1 MIVLRQ
7 LPHGSFF
14 FLGNLQ
20 GTGTTD
26 SRTRYVIH
34 YVNRGEA
41 NPSNFTVTNGPQ
53 LISKGSDANLLIDFI
68 FSTQTGVELSVVCVG

>member
-26 SRTRYVIH
+26 TGTRYVIH

-41 NPSNFTVTNGPQ
+41 NPSNSTVTRRTA
-53 LISKGSDANLLIDFI
+53 LISKGSNPNLLIDFI

>member
-1 MIVLRQ
+1 VIVFRQ

-26 SRTRYVIH
+26 SGTRYVIRC
-34 YVNRGEA
+34 VNRGEA
-41 NPSNFTVTNGPQ
+41 NPSNFTVTQ
-53 LISKGSDANLLIDFI
+53 RTALISKGSDPNLLIDFT
-68 FSTQTGVELSVVCVG
+68 FSTQTGVELSAVCVG